1 MTLLRAFVLLILAS
15 FGTILLSS
23 CTGSSTPNNVVING
37 TVSSGGSAPALAIGG
52 ATVSIY
58 QAQTDAPILV
68 AQTTTDG
75 AGNFTAKVPVSNAN
89 TNNNTN
95 ANSNPALYY
104 ALATKSPG
112 IRLIASLGSGPL
124 SAVKIN
130 DLTTVATAYAFA
142 QFFQSDL
149 SIAGS
154 AIPLSI
160 AAGMAENL
168 VAAESGS
175 ASLVIQTSPNAYETN
190 TWSALGTLANKL
202 GACTQGL
209 SNACTTLFAATPAS
223 NAALP
228 ENTLQAALNIARNPA
243 NNVSGIFNLANA
255 SNAYVP
261 ALTADQGPSSSVA
274 REKLDAWTMAVKVN
288 NSGNLNCPFG
298 GPANVAFDANG
309 YAWINNNV
317 IQGTPNSSNCLMVL
331 QPNGKPASG
340 LANTPLS
347 PITGG
352 GILGSGFGIAID
364 TLGNI
369 WSGNFGW
376 GNNIPSIGS
385 VTKLSSR
392 GVPVSP
398 STGYTNSLL
407 QVQGIAVDQSNNIW
421 MASYGNNQVVVY
433 RNGDPSSVATYSNG
447 VSQPFGMA
455 IASDGTAWVTY
466 RGTGKVAKLQMINGV
481 ISEVFPPVNL
491 PGYNNTVALS
501 NSRPKGIA
509 VDSQGNAWVV
519 DGEASAVYAINST
532 GTIIGTYTGNG
543 INGPWGVSI
552 DAKGNPWIANF
563 GTASPSARYS
573 IVQLCGATGN
583 CPVGLAMGGTI
594 SPSTGYSLPSA
605 GSQVLLNSGTPLYG
619 ASGPPSFLPLMRLT
633 SVNADMAGN
642 IWAANN
648 WKPSAYIDGISSDP
662 NPGGDGMVIFIGLAA
677 PTKAP
682 TLGPAQSP

>member
-1 MTLLRAFVLLILAS
+1 MTQLRTFYLLVATCLSV
-15 FGTILLSS
+15 ILLSS
-23 CTGSSTPNNVVING
+23 CSGSSTPTTVVVYG
-37 TVSSGGSAPALAIGG
+37 TVSSGASAPAVAIAG
-52 ATVSIY
+52 ATVSVY
-58 QAQTDAPILV
+58 QAQTGAPKLLI
-68 AQTTTDG
+68 QTTTDG
-75 AGNFTAKVPVSNAN
+75 AGNFTAKVPVSTTN
-89 TNNNTN
+89 TT
-95 ANSNPALYY
+95 SNPALYY
-104 ALATKSPG
+104 AVATKSSN
-112 IRLIASLGSGPL
+112 IQLIASLGSGPL
-124 SAVKIN
+124 TAVKIN

-142 QFFQSDL
+142 QFLQSDL

-168 VAAESGS
+168 VAAQSGS

-190 TWSALGTLANKL
+190 TWSALGTLANKV

-209 SNACTTLFAATPAS
+209 NNACSTLFAATPAS

-228 ENTLQAALNIARNPA
+228 SNTLQAVLNIARNPA
-243 NNVSGIFNLANA
+243 NNVSGIFNLVNA
-255 SNAYVP
+255 TNAYYP
-261 ALTADQGPSSSVA
+261 ALTFDQGPSSSVE

-288 NSGNLNCPFG
+288 NSGNANCPFG

-331 QPNGKPASG
+331 QPNGKPSTG

-352 GILGSGFGIAID
+352 GILGSGFGVAID

-392 GVPVSP
+392 GVPISP
-398 STGYTNSLL
+398 STGYTNNLL
-407 QVQGIAVDQSNNIW
+407 QVQGIAVDKSNHVW

-433 RNGDPSSVATYSNG
+433 RNGDPTSVATYSNG

-466 RGTGKVAKLQMINGV
+466 RGTGKVAKLQMTNGV
-481 ISEVFPPVNL
+481 ISNVFTVNL
-491 PGYNNTVALS
+491 PGYNNTVVLS

-509 VDSQGNAWVV
+509 VDSLGNAWVV
-519 DGEASAVYAINST
+519 DGEASTVYAINSS
-532 GTIIGTYTGNG
+532 GAIIGTYTGSA

-563 GTASPSARYS
+563 GSAAPSSRYS
-573 IVQLCGATGN
+573 VVQLCGATGN
-583 CPVGLAMGGTI
+583 CPVGLAMGDAI
-594 SPSTGYSLPSA
+594 SPSSGYSLPSA
-605 GSQVLLNSGTPLYG
+605 GSQVLLNSGQPLYG
-619 ASGPPSFLPLMRLT
+619 SGGPPSFLPLMRLT

-642 IWAANN
+642 VWAANN
-648 WKPSAYIDGISSDP
+648 WKPSAYIDVISSEP